1 MAFNQTKS
9 KTKKTARDKAQTPL
23 YLVRQVERLLGVTFL
38 LDVCAEPATAKAPY
52 YYTARKC
59 DAPGAIGVDC
69 FKRDWLADLEWATLQ
84 HYRAG
89 GRLITPAVWMNPE
102 FSDAETFVKKAV
114 TEAARGVM
122 VGSIVNH
129 SSGAEWWREIVKPCA
144 TYVLTPDSRV
154 EYLTPD
160 GGPFMTYNKKKK
172 RMEKSSPNFY
182 SVLPIFTKV
191 RPPGGAIEIPFMLDK
206 PGRAARAESTE
217 DAPCLAP

>member
-89 GRLITPAVWMNPE
+89 GRLITPAG
-102 FSDAETFVKKAV
+102 
-114 TEAARGVM
+114 GVM

-191 RPPGGAIEIPFMLDK
+191 RPPGGAIETPFMLDK